1 MTKYLLN
8 AACLSLLA
16 LVAIACGD
24 PNLEDPNVDEF
35 ADEFVDEEL
44 VDEEIV
50 DEEVEEELIAPFDND
65 SAANPAV
72 DEFLSITNTREI
84 VYTDQISA
92 EDGDNEDFVQFELP
106 NASNP
111 NQNMGI
117 SIDCDVFN
125 GVAMSASFTLTARG
139 VGGALI
145 ASDTKIASG
154 FGTANFLQHLSV
166 SAPGIRSFEVT
177 TNLPTGYTYAI
188 DTLVFNVEGSIGTS
202 RCVSTTN
209 SSGSAALLTATGST
223 SVVANSLV
231 IQAEPLPA
239 STLRRASTSCS
250 SNGLTR

>member
-24 PNLEDPNVDEF
+24 PNLEDPNVNEF
-35 ADEFVDEEL
+35 ADEFVDEEV

-117 SIDCDVFN
+117 SIDCDVFGDENVFARVELLNVDGNDATRIN
-125 GVAMSASFTLTARG
+125 GGPIDCNEGEFRVTVRNDQVQLARIHVQGVPEVQTL
-139 VGGALI
+139 I
-145 ASDTKIASG
+145 
-154 FGTANFLQHLSV
+154 
-166 SAPGIRSFEVT
+166 E
-177 TNLPTGYTYAI
+177 YTI
-188 DTLVFNVEGSIGTS
+188 
-202 RCVSTTN
+202 
-209 SSGSAALLTATGST
+209 
-223 SVVANSLV
+223 VVA
-231 IQAEPLPA
+231 PF
-239 STLRRASTSCS
+239 
-250 SNGLTR
+250 